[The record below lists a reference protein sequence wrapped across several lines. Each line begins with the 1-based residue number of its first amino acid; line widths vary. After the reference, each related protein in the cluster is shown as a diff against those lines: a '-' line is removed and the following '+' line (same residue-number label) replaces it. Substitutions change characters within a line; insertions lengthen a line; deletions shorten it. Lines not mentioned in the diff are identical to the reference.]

1 MTQKAV
7 MHSAHWGA
15 FTARLQG
22 DRLATQPFQ
31 GDPDPSPLLQNFT
44 TALRHPARVTQ
55 PMARRG
61 WLEQGPGP
69 DERRGKDEW
78 VALSWDEAYARV
90 ADELQRVGDRYGP
103 AGIFGG
109 SYGWS
114 SAGRF
119 HHAQSQ
125 VHRFLNTVMGG
136 YVRSVNSYSSGA
148 ASVLLPH
155 IVGDMN
161 EIARRGV
168 SWEEIAQ
175 HSDIVLAFGGLALK
189 NAQVASGGLSEHTE
203 RGFMQQAAQRGT
215 RFISVS
221 PLKTDLPDE
230 AQGEWLALRPGTDA
244 ALMLGILSVLLSE
257 KRTDEAF
264 LARYTVGWPQ
274 MVAYLRGEEDGTVRD
289 AVWAAAICG
298 VSAAAIT
305 RLARQLHGRRVL
317 ITVAHAL
324 QRAGHGEQPVWLGL
338 VLAAALGQPGLPGG
352 GYTYALGA
360 LGHYGKHHN
369 LVSFPALPQGRNGID
384 RLIPVARI
392 ADMLLH
398 PGTQFD
404 YNGRRLTYPHVRLAL
419 WAGGNPFHHHQD
431 LARLRQAFCQLDT
444 LIVHESVWTATA
456 RHADIVLPATL
467 SLERED
473 IGAAPTDRHLVAMQ
487 PVAKPCGE
495 AQDDYTI
502 FTMLARRLGREQAF
516 TEGRDAR
523 GWLQHLYGQLQEKLA
538 AHAVTLPDFA
548 TFWQAGVLTLPQL
561 KDGGRMINAFRA
573 DPIAAPLPTPSGKIE
588 IYSATITGFAYP
600 SCPGHPVWLTPPQQ
614 PDADHPFWL
623 IANQPATRLHS
634 QLDFGEYSLSGKR
647 QGREQCS
654 LHPDDA
660 RRLNIRDG
668 DIIELYNTRGHVL
681 ASARVTPH
689 IMPGVV
695 QLPTGAWY
703 DPVDPAARRPL
714 CRHGNPNVLTLD
726 KGTSALTQGCSGQLT
741 VVQVRKYQGELT
753 PVQAFTPPQAVAIT
767 GSPAPAATHGDPS

>member
-1 MTQKAV
+1 MTQKPA

-15 FTARLQG
+15 FHARREGEHLVIE
-22 DRLATQPFQ
+22 PF
-31 GDPDPSPLLQNFT
+31 GRDPDPSPLLQNFRH
-44 TALRHPARVTQ
+44 ALAHPARVAR
-55 PMARRG
+55 PMVRRG
-61 WLEQGPGP
+61 WLENGPGP
-69 DERRGKDEW
+69 DQRRGADEY
-78 VALSWDEAYARV
+78 VAVSWEEAYGLV
-90 ADELQRVGDRYGP
+90 EQELKRVGDAHGP

-155 IVGDMN
+155 IVGDMT

-168 SWEEIAQ
+168 SWEEIAA

-189 NAQVASGGLSEHTE
+189 NSQVASGGLSEHTE
-203 RGFMQQAAQRGT
+203 RGFMRQAAQRGA

-221 PLKTDLPDE
+221 PLKSDLPDE

-244 ALMLGILSVLLSE
+244 AFMLGLLSVLIADGL
-257 KRTDEAF
+257 TDEAF
-264 LARYTVGWPQ
+264 LARYCVGWPE
-274 MVAYLRGEEDGTVRD
+274 MVAYLRGEEDGIVRD
-289 AVWAAAICG
+289 ARWAAEICG
-298 VSAAAIT
+298 ISSEAIGAF
-305 RLARQLHGRRVL
+305 ARRLHGKRVL
-317 ITVAHAL
+317 VTVAHAL
-324 QRAGHGEQPVWLGL
+324 QRAEHGEQPVWLGL

-369 LVSFPALPQGRNGID
+369 LVSFPALPQGKNGID

-392 ADMLLH
+392 ADMLLN
-398 PGTQFD
+398 PGTPFD
-404 YNGRRLTYPHVRLAL
+404 YNGRRLTYPHIRLAY

-431 LARLRQAFCQLDT
+431 LARLRRAFCQLDT
-444 LIVHESVWTATA
+444 LIVHENAWTASA
-456 RHADIVLPATL
+456 RHADIVLPATMT
-467 SLERED
+467 LERED
-473 IGAAPTDRHLVAMQ
+473 IGGAPTDRHLVAMQ
-487 PVAKPCGE
+487 PVATPYAE
-495 AQDDYTI
+495 AKDDYTI
-502 FTMLARRLGREQAF
+502 FSELARRLGREEAF

-523 GWLQHLYGQLQEKLA
+523 GWLQHHYRQLQEKLA
-538 AHAVTLPDFA
+538 AHQVTIPDFGQ
-548 TFWQAGVLTLPQL
+548 FWQQGVIELPQV

-573 DPIAAPLPTPSGKIE
+573 DPEAAPLPTPSGKIE
-588 IYSATITGFAYP
+588 IFSATIAGFGYEN
-600 SCPGHPVWLTPPQQ
+600 CPGHPVWREPQQ
-614 PDADHPFWL
+614 KPDADHPLWL

-647 QGREQCS
+647 GGREVC
-654 LHPDDA
+654 
-660 RRLNIRDG
+660 RLNSQDAAARGIADG
-668 DIIELYNTRGHVL
+668 DIIELYNDRGHVL
-681 ASARVTPH
+681 AAARLTDA

-703 DPVDPAARRPL
+703 DPVDPTAARPL

-726 KGTSALTQGCSGQLT
+726 IGTSSLTQGCSGQIT
-741 VVQVRKYQGELT
+741 VVQVRKFAGEVT
-753 PVQAFTPPQAVAIT
+753 PVQAFIPPQ
-767 GSPAPAATHGDPS
+767 